1 MGTVS
6 PEKVAELISTAS
18 KRRRLAEDKRKP
30 FLDAGWN
37 QYQTDVFTFV
47 GDFRVDA
54 SYKIDEDQFELF
66 VYTDP
71 VVRERFE
78 TAHKALDWFDKLR
91 AALDLDD

>member
-6 PEKVAELISTAS
+6 PEKVAELISTSS
-18 KRRRLAEDKRKP
+18 KRRRLAEEKRKP
-30 FLDAGWN
+30 FLEAGWN
-37 QYQTDVFTFV
+37 QYQTDVYTFV

-54 SYKIDEDQFELF
+54 SYKVDEDQFELF

-78 TAHKALDWFDKLR
+78 TAFEALDWFDKLGV
-91 AALDLDD
+91 ALDLDD